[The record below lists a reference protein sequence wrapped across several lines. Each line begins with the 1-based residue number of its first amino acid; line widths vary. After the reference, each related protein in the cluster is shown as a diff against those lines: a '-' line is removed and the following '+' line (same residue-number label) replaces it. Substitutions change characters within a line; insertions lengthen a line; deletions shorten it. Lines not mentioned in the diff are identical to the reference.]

1 MILTFQNMWPGTLFA
16 IIVFFFKKDDEPLI
30 EVSV

>member
-16 IIVFFFKKDDEPLI
+16 ITGCFFKKDDETLI
-30 EVSV
+30 EISV